1 MWFTASDPMARSSS
15 RLLAEPVSEPIR
27 SYFSQMSVLYTA
39 IAAGGVS
46 APAGPGRSPAWYM
59 GMRDAFHVVV
69 AHLAASATLREAAD
83 RCANFG
89 QGVAERASVH
99 PYGPEWCDGFAE
111 AALGAAA
118 DIALYAAGEVVPPI
132 DAEALRAA
140 RTTARYLSPL
150 HALRAIRPEG
160 SADSRGW

>member
-1 MWFTASDPMARSSS
+1 MWHALVDGFGEVPDTAVALIVDTPRDLPIEATHETVRLVEAALEAGAPIVALGLTGIEGS
-15 RLLAEPVSEPIR
+15 RHESE
-27 SYFSQMSVLYTA
+27 FV
-39 IAAGGVS
+39 
-46 APAGPGRSPAWYM
+46 
-59 GMRDAFHVVV
+59 H
-69 AHLAASATLREAAD
+69 LREAAD